1 MENSGKKVEPAVKV
15 YDTGNT
21 DSIRGRRYG
30 TVASQVEREKTVES
44 FQESSSQKN
53 EPFFATDT
61 HGQNQ
66 TKSSGLGFRPPL
78 SVCVRGYKTNR
89 LISAFGYVKFT
100 SNPILHPVAFR

>member
-1 MENSGKKVEPAVKV
+1 VDNLEAAAGKVLKGKGMENSGKKVEPAVKV

-61 HGQNQ
+61 HRQRR
-66 TKSSGLGFRPPL
+66 TKP
-78 SVCVRGYKTNR
+78 
-89 LISAFGYVKFT
+89 
-100 SNPILHPVAFR
+100 